1 VYNAGCEKNILFI
14 LNLIHV
20 KLNKI
25 IETLAKIILIIAL
38 IVINLQLLKSMMA
51 WLLMKCIIKRGLE

>member
-1 VYNAGCEKNILFI
+1 MRGCEKNILFI

-38 IVINLQLLKSMMA
+38 IMINFILLKSMMA
-51 WLLMKCIIKRGLE
+51 WFLMKCIIKRGFVE